1 MTSPKPA
8 IVLHQVSLMYS
19 GQPVIRNLN
28 ASFPRRAIT
37 ALLGPSGSGKSTLLR
52 ALCRMN
58 DRISGFQLQGEIRVL
73 DQNIY
78 KKNVD
83 VYQLRRQ
90 VGLVFQKPC
99 VFPRSILENVIFGLK
114 HHAPH
119 RKKEFKDLA
128 EQALVRSFLWDEVK
142 DRLQAP
148 APTLSQGQQQRLAIA
163 RTLAIDPEILLLDE
177 PTASLDPK
185 STEAIEHL
193 IQSLKTR
200 HTLVWVTHN
209 HEQARRVA
217 DGVYQIEDH
226 QGILPIAETS
236 APKA

>member
-1 MTSPKPA
+1 MNSTKSA
-8 IVLHQVSLMYS
+8 IALHQVSLMYS

-28 ASFPRRAIT
+28 AIFPRFAIT

-58 DRISGFQLQGEIRVL
+58 DRIRGFHLQGEVRIL
-73 DQNIY
+73 GQNIY
-78 KKNVD
+78 EKGVD

-119 RKKEFKDLA
+119 RKKEFNDLA
-128 EQALVRSFLWDEVK
+128 EQALVRAFLWDEVK

-163 RTLAIDPEILLLDE
+163 RTLAIDPEILLMDE

-193 IQSLKTR
+193 IQSLKAR

-217 DGVYQIEDH
+217 DGIYRMEDS
-226 QGILPIAETS
+226 QWVLRNTE
-236 APKA
+236 APASKA